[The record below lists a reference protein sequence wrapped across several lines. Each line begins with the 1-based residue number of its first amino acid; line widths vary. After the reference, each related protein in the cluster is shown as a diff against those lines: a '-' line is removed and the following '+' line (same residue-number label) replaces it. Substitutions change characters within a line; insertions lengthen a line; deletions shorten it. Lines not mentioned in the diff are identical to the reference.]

1 MSSLD
6 DLSRSIIPQLFLILV
21 LTLINAFF
29 AAAEMAF
36 VSVNKHKI
44 NSLCEEKNKNAILL
58 NKLLDDPSGF
68 LSTIQIG
75 ITLAGFFSSAS
86 AATTLSGRLYN
97 LISPYNI
104 PYGMEISM
112 ILITLILSFLTLVF
126 GELVPKRIA
135 LKKCEKIALTSVK
148 PIYFISKI
156 SKPFIKILSLSTKIV
171 LKLTHNDDV
180 EDENNIT
187 PEEIKL
193 LITQS
198 EKNGTI
204 NYMEKEMIDKV
215 FDFSDKMSKEIM
227 TSRTDTVLIDMD
239 DDIND
244 KLATIL
250 GCKYSRIPVY
260 EDSVDNIIGILYI
273 KDLISHLVNCNFDNL
288 DLKSLLHSPFFVPE
302 TKKID
307 ELFLSL
313 KQSKNH
319 MAILIDEYGGFSG
332 IVTME
337 DVIEEIVG
345 DIEDEYD
352 IDDNNKIKNLGDGSF
367 IVKGNLSLLDFNN
380 MFNTDI
386 KCEDCDTING
396 YIISIIDKIPSNE
409 ENIIINIENYELEV
423 IEVYDNR
430 IEKVLVNL
438 AKESAS

>member
-21 LTLINAFF
+21 LTLINGFF
-29 AAAEMAF
+29 AAAEIAF

-44 NSLCEEKNKNAILL
+44 NSLCEEKNKKAILL

-86 AATTLSGRLYN
+86 AATTLSVRLFN
-97 LISPYNI
+97 VISPYNI
-104 PYGMEISM
+104 PYSMEISM

-135 LKKCEKIALTSVK
+135 LKKCEEIALASVN
-148 PIYFISKI
+148 PIYFMSRI

-171 LKLTHNDDV
+171 LKLTNNDDI
-180 EDENNIT
+180 EEENDVT

-204 NYMEKEMIDKV
+204 NFMEKEIIDKV
-215 FDFSDKMSKEIM
+215 FDFSDKMSREIM
-227 TSRTDTVLIDMD
+227 TSRTDTVLIDID
-239 DDIND
+239 DDINE
-244 KLATIL
+244 KLNTIL
-250 GCKYSRIPVY
+250 NCKYSRIPVY

-273 KDLISHLVNCNFDNL
+273 KDLISHLVKCNFDNL
-288 DLKSLLHSPFFVPE
+288 DLKSLLHSPSFVPE

-307 ELFLSL
+307 ELFLLL

-319 MAILIDEYGGFSG
+319 MAVLIDEYGGFSG

-337 DVIEEIVG
+337 DIIEEIVG

-352 IDDNNKIKNLGDGSF
+352 IDNDKVKNLDHDSF
-367 IVKGNLSLLDFNN
+367 EIKGNMSLFDFNN
-380 MFNTDI
+380 LFDTDI

-396 YIISIIDKIPSNE
+396 YVISIIDKIPSNK
-409 ENIIINIENYELEV
+409 ENIILNIENYELEV
-423 IEVYDNR
+423 IEVDDNR
-430 IEKVLVNL
+430 IEKVKVSF

>member
-21 LTLINAFF
+21 LTLINGFF

-44 NSLCEEKNKNAILL
+44 NSLCEEKNKKAILL

-86 AATTLSGRLYN
+86 AATTLSVRLFN
-97 LISPYNI
+97 VISPYNI
-104 PYGMEISM
+104 PYSMEISM

-135 LKKCEKIALTSVK
+135 LKKCEEIALASVN
-148 PIYFISKI
+148 PIYFMSRI

-171 LKLTHNDDV
+171 LKLTNNDDI
-180 EDENNIT
+180 EEENDVT

-204 NYMEKEMIDKV
+204 NFMEKEIIDKV
-215 FDFSDKMSKEIM
+215 FDFSDKMSREIM
-227 TSRTDTVLIDMD
+227 TSRTDTVLIDID
-239 DDIND
+239 DDINE
-244 KLATIL
+244 KLNTIL
-250 GCKYSRIPVY
+250 NCKYSRIPVY

-273 KDLISHLVNCNFDNL
+273 KDLISHLVKCNFDNL
-288 DLKSLLHSPFFVPE
+288 DLKSLLHSPSFVPE

-307 ELFLSL
+307 ELFLLL

-319 MAILIDEYGGFSG
+319 MAVLIDEYGGFSG

-337 DVIEEIVG
+337 DIIEEIVG

-352 IDDNNKIKNLGDGSF
+352 IDNDKVKNLDHDSF
-367 IVKGNLSLLDFNN
+367 EIKGNMSLLDFNN
-380 MFNTDI
+380 LFDTDI

-396 YIISIIDKIPSNE
+396 YVISIIDKIPSNK
-409 ENIIINIENYELEV
+409 ENIILNIENYELEV
-423 IEVYDNR
+423 IEVDDNR
-430 IEKVLVNL
+430 IEKVKVSF

>member
-6 DLSRSIIPQLFLILV
+6 DLSRSIIPQLFVILI
-21 LTLINAFF
+21 LTLINGFF

-58 NKLLDDPSGF
+58 NKLLEDPSNF

-86 AATTLSGRLYN
+86 AATTLSVRLFN
-97 LISPYNI
+97 VLSPYNI
-104 PYGMEISM
+104 PYAQKISM
-112 ILITLILSFLTLVF
+112 ILITLVLSFLTLVF

-135 LKKCEKIALTSVK
+135 LKKCETIALASVA
-148 PIYFISKI
+148 PVYFISKI
-156 SKPFIKILSLSTKIV
+156 SKPFIKILSLSTKVI

-187 PEEIKL
+187 TEEIKL

-204 NYMEKEMIDKV
+204 NFMEKEMIDKV
-215 FDFSDKMSKEIM
+215 FDFSDKISKEIM
-227 TSRTDTVLIDMD
+227 TSRTDTILIDID
-239 DDIND
+239 DDIKT
-244 KLATIL
+244 KLNTIL
-250 GCKYSRIPVY
+250 SCKYSRIPVY
-260 EDSVDNIIGILYI
+260 KDSVDNIIGILYI

-288 DLKSLLHSPFFVPE
+288 DLKSLLHSPSFVPE

-307 ELFLSL
+307 ELFILL

-337 DVIEEIVG
+337 DIIEEIVG

-352 IDDNNKIKNLGDGSF
+352 IDNDKVKNLGHGSF
-367 IVKGNLSLLDFNN
+367 EIKGNMSLLDFNN
-380 MFNTDI
+380 TFNTDLQ
-386 KCEDCDTING
+386 CDDCDTING
-396 YIISIIDKIPSNE
+396 YIISRIDKIPRNE
-409 ENIIINIENYELEV
+409 ENIIINIENYELQV
-423 IEVYDNR
+423 IEVDDNR
-430 IEKVLVNL
+430 IEKLKINF